1 METQCLRIE
10 TDPNWEAVGPGEIKD
25 WELLPEMTGS
35 VEREKQS
42 MQASLEGKR
51 QTAAEEDRKTEG
63 EERALKGREAL
74 ELAGQ
79 LIRQGDLVAFPTE
92 TVYGL
97 GADAL
102 NEEAAA
108 KIYAA
113 KGRPSDNP
121 LIVHICSLD
130 QVAEIARD
138 IPECAWKLMKRF
150 WPGPLTVILKKKPV
164 VPDGTTGGLGTVA
177 IRMPSHP
184 VAAALIR
191 VSGRMIAAPSAN
203 RSGRPSPTTAAH
215 VYEDM
220 KGRIPL
226 ILDGGAV
233 QIGIES
239 TIVDMTGD
247 SPVILRP
254 GYITPEM
261 MEEVIGSVTVDPA
274 VSGRVKPVN
283 IVARAPGM
291 KYRHY
296 APKGQLIL
304 VEGAGSRVVEEIN
317 RLASHRNREGYRV
330 GIIATEETFSSYKTG
345 IRRSIGKRSDPE
357 TVAAGLYRILREFDD
372 LDCQYIYSESFFEEG
387 LGDAVMNRM
396 LKAAG
401 YRLIEV

>member
-1 METQCLRIE
+1 METQLLRIE
-10 TDPNWEAVGPGEIKD
+10 TGPD
-25 WELLPEMTGS
+25 WKTDGS
-35 VEREKQS
+35 DTLKER
-42 MQASLEGKR
+42 KR
-51 QTAAEEDRKTEG
+51 QTG
-63 EERALKGREAL
+63 EAL

-79 LIRQGDLVAFPTE
+79 LIRQGELVAFPTE

-102 NEEAAA
+102 NEDAAA

-121 LIVHICSLD
+121 LIVHICRLD
-130 QVAEIARD
+130 QAAEIAED
-138 IPECAWKLMKRF
+138 ISGDAWKVMERF
-150 WPGPLTVILKKKPV
+150 WPGPLTVILKKKPI
-164 VPDGTTGGLGTVA
+164 VPDGTTGGLKTVA

-184 VAAALIR
+184 AAAALIR

-203 RSGRPSPTTAAH
+203 RSGRPSPTSADH

-226 ILDGGAV
+226 ILDGGPV
-233 QIGIES
+233 RIGIES
-239 TIVDMTGD
+239 TILDMTGD
-247 SPVILRP
+247 RPVILRP
-254 GYITPEM
+254 GFITPEM
-261 MEEVIGSVTVDPA
+261 LEEVVGPVSIDPA
-274 VSGRVKPVN
+274 VAGREKPVD

-296 APKGQLIL
+296 APKGQMIL
-304 VEGAGSRVVEEIN
+304 VEGDVSKVVEKIN
-317 RLASHRNREGYRV
+317 RLARDREQEGCRV
-330 GIIATEETFSSYKTG
+330 GIIATEETLPSYKTG

-401 YRLIEV
+401 YHLIEV

>member
-1 METQCLRIE
+1 METQCLKIE
-10 TDPNWEAVGPGEIKD
+10 TGQPAAMSEA
-25 WELLPEMTGS
+25 M
-35 VEREKQS
+35 
-42 MQASLEGKR
+42 
-51 QTAAEEDRKTEG
+51 
-63 EERALKGREAL
+63 

-130 QVAEIARD
+130 QVAEIALH
-138 IPECAWKLMKRF
+138 IPGDAWKMMERF
-150 WPGPLTVILKKKPV
+150 WPGPLTVILKKKPI
-164 VPDGTTGGLGTVA
+164 VPDGTTGGLKTVA
-177 IRMPSHP
+177 VRMPAHP

-191 VSGRMIAAPSAN
+191 ASGRMIAAPSAN
-203 RSGRPSPTTAAH
+203 SSGRPSPTRAEH
-215 VYEDM
+215 VYEDL

-226 ILDGGAV
+226 ILDGGPV
-233 QIGIES
+233 RIGIES

-247 SPVILRP
+247 RPVILRP
-254 GYITPEM
+254 GFITPEM
-261 MEEVIGSVTVDPA
+261 LREVIGPVTVDPA
-274 VSGRVKPVN
+274 VAGRVMPVD

-296 APKGQLIL
+296 APRGQLIL
-304 VEGAGSRVVEEIN
+304 VEGAGPRVVEEIN
-317 RLASHRNREGYRV
+317 RLARDREQEGCRV
-330 GIIATEETFSSYKTG
+330 GIIATEETLSSYKTG
-345 IRRSIGKRSDPE
+345 IRRSIGRRSDPE

-372 LDCQYIYSESFFEEG
+372 LDCQYIFSESFFEEG
-387 LGDAVMNRM
+387 LGDAVMNRL